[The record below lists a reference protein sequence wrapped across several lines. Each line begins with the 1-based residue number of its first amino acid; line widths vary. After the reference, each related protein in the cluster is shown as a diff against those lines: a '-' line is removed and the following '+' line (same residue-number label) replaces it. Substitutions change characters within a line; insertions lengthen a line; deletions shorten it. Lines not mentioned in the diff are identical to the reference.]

1 MDTNIGNI
9 NPAILKAL
17 IREVLSET
25 DFVNGNLCDE
35 RHERLSLTINKMQ
48 SQIEK
53 INSKI
58 DKLFLTLMSSAV
70 SIVVALLVLILTKVL
85 K

>member
-17 IREVLSET
+17 IREVLSEI

-35 RHERLSLTINKMQ
+35 RHEKLCLTINNMQ